1 MHELSNDKVNA
12 SPKSKGRAL
21 TMTTDRNHAAAVTL
35 AASATIIEARGQQMK
50 GGNYVQAA
58 DQGR

>member
-1 MHELSNDKVNA
+1 
-12 SPKSKGRAL
+12 
-21 TMTTDRNHAAAVTL
+21 MTTDRNHAAAVTL